1 MKIKEIELKD
11 FRNYPYLKLELND
24 GINVLYGSNAQGK
37 TNILEA
43 IYMCAAAKSHRGAK
57 DKELLRFTDVSNQ
70 CDDAHIKLIVEKKYT
85 TNRIDVH
92 IKKSARKGI
101 AVDKFP
107 VKNLGE
113 LIGIL
118 NVVVFSPENLDI
130 IRMGPSVR
138 RDFIDNE
145 LISVSKIYYNNLV
158 NFNKI
163 LDSRNKYLKNAD
175 FTGKGDLT
183 LLYILDEQFIEYAK
197 NIIRDR
203 VIYIEKLSQIVSKIH
218 YNITGGKEN
227 LRIEYNPNTG
237 ANELSEKISE
247 SRQRDLR
254 YGVTSYGPHR
264 DDITFYINDM
274 DVKIFGSQGQ
284 KRTAAISTK
293 LAEISMIR
301 EETGDDPVLLLD
313 DVLSELDVNRQRL
326 LFSNIKDIQTI
337 ITCTG
342 YDELNISDMSEGTI
356 YEVNNGNVVKRSP
369 L

>member
-11 FRNYPYLKLELND
+11 FRNYPYLKLELSD
-24 GINVLYGSNAQGK
+24 GINILYGSNAQGK
-37 TNILEA
+37 SNILEA
-43 IYMCAAAKSHRGAK
+43 IYMCAAAKSYRGAK
-57 DKELLRFTDVSNQ
+57 DKELLRFTDGLNQ

-85 TNRIDVH
+85 SNRIDVH

-130 IRMGPSVR
+130 IRMGPAVR
-138 RDFIDNE
+138 RDFIDSE

-163 LDSRNKYLKNAD
+163 LDSRNKYLKNRD
-175 FTGKGDLT
+175 VHGNGDIT
-183 LLYILDEQFIEYAK
+183 LLDILDEQFVFYAK
-197 NIIRDR
+197 KIIKDR
-203 VIYIEKLSQIVSKIH
+203 FVYIEKLSQIVSEIH
-218 YNITGGKEN
+218 YNITGGKES
-227 LRIEYNPNTG
+227 LRMEYNPNTR
-237 ANELSEKISE
+237 ADELADKISE
-247 SRQRDLR
+247 NRQRDLK
-254 YGVTSYGPHR
+254 YGLTSFGPHR

-274 DVKIFGSQGQ
+274 DVKVFGSQGQ

-293 LAEISMIR
+293 LAEISMIK

-313 DVLSELDVNRQRL
+313 DVLSELDENRQKL
-326 LFSNIKDIQTI
+326 LFSNIKNIQTV

-356 YEVNNGNVVKRSP
+356 YEVNNGKVVKRST